1 MRPELFELVLVVWAV
16 KINDFLSGQYCL
28 HGALAQHLH
37 VYAAGASTPANA
49 RIFLSTRL
57 WIFIEFVFGILLLRE
72 RFIVKV
78 RSSPFS
84 SENFERFPQT
94 TCVTMA
100 VWPKWRKRVLK
111 VTEEGPLWDATYFTL
126 EVGSEKSF
134 MRFYIIHAQPAQSFA
149 CLTGRVSRLFVCK
162 QSRSICSMRVF
173 RQWHSCTCARSAA
186 TRATASFASTKGAA
200 SDYDWVR
207 SGHVP
212 AKPNRC
218 AVL

>member
-1 MRPELFELVLVVWAV
+1 MELQYSAIPRVRSGSNKLKRLTMRPELFELVLVVWAV
-16 KINDFLSGQYCL
+16 QINDFLSGQYCL
-28 HGALAQHLH
+28 HGALAQHLY

-57 WIFIEFVFGILLLRE
+57 WIFIEFVFGVLLLRE

-84 SENFERFPQT
+84 SEKFERFPQT

-134 MRFYIIHAQPAQSFA
+134 MRFYIIHAQPDG
-149 CLTGRVSRLFVCK
+149 LKVLPVD
-162 QSRSICSMRVF
+162 
-173 RQWHSCTCARSAA
+173 WAR
-186 TRATASFASTKGAA
+186 
-200 SDYDWVR
+200 
-207 SGHVP
+207 
-212 AKPNRC
+212 
-218 AVL
+218 